1 MTLTLPENNQLRV
14 SRYVFL
20 FERDEECFLYN
31 ARTNSFYTLSGDTL
45 HALKKKELHQND
57 IPEELL
63 STLRLKKVLTT
74 KEEDDCF
81 LDFLKLNCLKDNF
94 GHEYMSFTILPTVSC
109 NLRCPYCFE
118 QNKPSGIMSVEDAD
132 NIVDFIKS
140 RATTGKYSITW
151 FGGEPLLGL
160 SAIEHILTRL
170 EKEEG
175 LSRIDHSIITNGTL
189 LNKKASELFSKFPLD
204 SMQITLDGD
213 KASHN
218 KKMFFQS
225 GEGTFD
231 IILNNVAEFLRIN
244 PKCQVT
250 FRVNVDNTNKEEYI
264 SVHNMLKER
273 FKDYFM
279 SVYPGILRANK
290 GCEDETFFTSSQ
302 HLEFNTEL
310 WKNNI
315 KSMYPCHLS
324 KGCCAT
330 SVSSY
335 VIGPKGE
342 LYLCWEHAGNSQK
355 IIGNIDGTP
364 GVCTKRYPDYMLRG
378 TCFSDPRCLECGLL
392 PICSG
397 GCPDKR
403 IANLCDGDSHDLC
416 SVYSDE
422 NGRGLEEALYTYYK
436 LTSKQ
441 QQR

>member
-1 MTLTLPENNQLRV
+1 MTLEQSENNQLRV

-31 ARTNSFYTLSGDTL
+31 ARTNSFYSLSVDAYNAL
-45 HALKKKELHQND
+45 RKKDPNPHA
-57 IPEELL
+57 ISEELA

-74 KEEDDCF
+74 QEEDDHF
-81 LDFLKLNCLKDNF
+81 RDFLKLNCLKNNF
-94 GHEYMSFTILPTVSC
+94 GREYLSLTILPTVSC

-118 QNKPSGIMSVEDAD
+118 QDKPSGMMSEEQAD
-132 NIVDFIKS
+132 KIVDFIKT
-140 RATTGKYSITW
+140 RASTGKYSITW

-160 SAIEHILTRL
+160 SAIEHILTKL
-170 EKEEG
+170 EQEE
-175 LSRIDHSIITNGTL
+175 LTRIDHSIITNGTL
-189 LNKKASELFSKFPLD
+189 LGKKASDLFSKFPLD

-213 KASHN
+213 SASHN
-218 KKMFFQS
+218 RKRFFQS

-231 IILNNVAEFLRIN
+231 IILKNVSEFLKIN
-244 PKCQVT
+244 PKCRVT

-273 FKDYFM
+273 FKEYFV

-330 SVSSY
+330 SISSY
-335 VIGPKGE
+335 VIGPEGE
-342 LYLCWEHAGNSQK
+342 LYLCWEHAGNSKK
-355 IIGNIDGTP
+355 IIGNIDGMP
-364 GVCTKRYPDYMLRG
+364 GPGTRRYPDYMLRG

-403 IANLCDGDSHDLC
+403 IANLRDGDNYDLC
-416 SVYSDE
+416 SVYSDDK
-422 NGRGLEEALYTYYK
+422 GRGLEEALYTYYK

-441 QQR
+441 Q